1 MIISNKKNQKDLI
14 ELNDLNQS
22 FELIDLNIIG
32 NELSK
37 NKYDILVFYSDYNL
51 TINQSL
57 MYGYLNCLKMNRF
70 EGLVGILKVPGGAF
84 ELPLLASKIIRKYSP
99 RLCLIVGCI
108 IKGETQH
115 YEFLSSTVTNAIRN
129 VSFENN
135 IPILNGILT
144 VENEQQAIDRAG
156 KKMDKGSE
164 FASTSLEIMNFNNK
178 FDV

>member
-1 MIISNKKNQKDLI
+1 MVVLNKQSQKNLI
-14 ELNDLNQS
+14 ELNNLSQS
-22 FELIDLNIIG
+22 FELIDLNITG

-37 NKYDILVFYSDYNL
+37 DKYDILVFYSDYNL
-51 TINQSL
+51 IINQSL
-57 MYGYLNCLKMNRF
+57 LCGYLNCLKLNRF
-70 EGLVGILKVPGGAF
+70 EGLVGTLKVPGGAF
-84 ELPLLASKIIRKYSP
+84 ELPLLSSKIIKKYSP
-99 RLCLIVGCI
+99 KLCLVVGCI
-108 IKGETQH
+108 VKGETQH

-164 FASTSLEIMNFNNK
+164 FARASMEIINFNNK

>member
-1 MIISNKKNQKDLI
+1 MSVLSKQNQKDLI

-22 FELIDLNIIG
+22 FELIDLNDAK
-32 NELSK
+32 NDLS
-37 NKYDILVFYSDYNL
+37 NKEFDIFVFYSDYNIS
-51 TINQSL
+51 INQSL
-57 MYGYLNCLKMNRF
+57 LYGYLNCLKINRF

-84 ELPLLASKIIRKYSP
+84 ELPLLTSKIIRKYKP
-99 RLCLIVGCI
+99 KVCLIVGCI

-129 VSFENN
+129 VSFENET
-135 IPILNGILT
+135 PILNGILT
-144 VENEQQAIDRAG
+144 VDTEQQAIDRAG

-164 FASTSLEIMNFNNK
+164 FASASLEIMNFIDK

>member
-1 MIISNKKNQKDLI
+1 MSVLSKQSQKDLI

-22 FELIDLNIIG
+22 FELIDLN
-32 NELSK
+32 NAKNDLS
-37 NKYDILVFYSDYNL
+37 NKEFDIFVFYSDYNIS
-51 TINQSL
+51 INQSL
-57 MYGYLNCLKMNRF
+57 LYGYLNCLKINRF

-99 RLCLIVGCI
+99 KLCLVVGCI

-135 IPILNGILT
+135 TPILNGILT

-164 FASTSLEIMNFNNK
+164 FASASLEIINFNNK

>member
-1 MIISNKKNQKDLI
+1 MVVLNKQSQKNLI
-14 ELNDLNQS
+14 ELNNLSQS
-22 FELIDLNIIG
+22 FELIDLNITG

-37 NKYDILVFYSDYNL
+37 DKYDILVFYSDYNL

-57 MYGYLNCLKMNRF
+57 LCGYLNCLKSNRF
-70 EGLVGILKVPGGAF
+70 EGLVGTLKVPGGAF
-84 ELPLLASKIIRKYSP
+84 ELPLLSSKIIKKYSP
-99 RLCLIVGCI
+99 KLCLVVGCI
-108 IKGETQH
+108 VKGETQH

-164 FASTSLEIMNFNNK
+164 FARASMDIINFNNK

>member
-1 MIISNKKNQKDLI
+1 MSVLSKQNQKDLI

-22 FELIDLNIIG
+22 FELIDLNDAK
-32 NELSK
+32 NDLS
-37 NKYDILVFYSDYNL
+37 NKEFDIFVFYSDYNIS
-51 TINQSL
+51 INQSL
-57 MYGYLNCLKMNRF
+57 LYGYLNCLKINRF

-84 ELPLLASKIIRKYSP
+84 ELPLLTSKIIRKYKP
-99 RLCLIVGCI
+99 KVCLIVGCI

-129 VSFENN
+129 VSFENET
-135 IPILNGILT
+135 PILNGILT
-144 VENEQQAIDRAG
+144 VDNEQQAIDRAG

-164 FASTSLEIMNFNNK
+164 FASASLEIMNFIDK